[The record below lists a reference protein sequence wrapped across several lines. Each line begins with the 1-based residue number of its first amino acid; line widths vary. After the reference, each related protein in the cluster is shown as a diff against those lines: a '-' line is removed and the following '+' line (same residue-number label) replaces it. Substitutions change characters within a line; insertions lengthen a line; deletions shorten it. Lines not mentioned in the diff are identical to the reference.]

1 MIDKATDLENPVPTG
16 TITNRTKKAEANAL
30 LTTAEA
36 AAYLRRSV
44 SWLLHQRDIT
54 YLPGKPNLYRQR
66 DLDIWF
72 ERHARAPIITARA

>member
-1 MIDKATDLENPVPTG
+1 MIDKATDLENPAPAA
-16 TITNRTKKAEANAL
+16 TIARRTTKTEANTL

>member
-1 MIDKATDLENPVPTG
+1 MIDNAPDLENQ
-16 TITNRTKKAEANAL
+16 NHAEKICAAKPKVNANVL
-30 LTTAEA
+30 MTTAEA
-36 AAYLRRSV
+36 AAYMRKSV

-72 ERHARAPIITARA
+72 ERHARAPIISTRV